1 MPELDPKKNIIIE
14 GAQMHNLKD
23 IDVVLPRNKWIVIT
37 GVSGSGKSSLAF
49 DTLYAEGQRRYVE
62 SLSAYARQFLGKLEK
77 PKVRSIKGIAP
88 AIAIEQK
95 VRTNNP
101 RSTVGTTTE
110 IYDYLKLLFA
120 RIGITID
127 PVTGRV
133 VKKEDIQDVWN
144 FLQQQAN
151 EARFLLLSPK
161 EVHQTHSPQQIKQLF
176 IAQGYARVWQK
187 NQVINIQ
194 DADLSE
200 SYELVID
207 RIVLNLADLDFE
219 QRLKGAIELAFFE
232 GKGTCIIRDTEGKVN
247 IKFDNRFQANGVEF
261 LEPSPNLFSFN
272 NPYGACPQCE
282 GYGDLVGIDPDL
294 VIPNTSLTLYEGA
307 IAPWKGDRLQRF
319 KDKMI
324 EKAASVQLP
333 IHTPWHQLT
342 ADQQRLVWEETKAFK
357 GLNLFFAQLEQEN
370 YKIQNRVLLSRYRG
384 KTTCPSCRGKRLRPE
399 AFMVFVGGCDLGTLM
414 DMPVEK
420 LHQFFEQWEPSPEE
434 WAIGKRLILEIKLRL
449 QYLMQVGL
457 PYLTLNRKSNS
468 LSGGES
474 QRIHL
479 ATSLGSSLVGSMYIL
494 DEPSIGLH
502 PRDTEHLIKVL
513 QSLRDLGNTV
523 ICVEHDEDMMRAC
536 DWLVDIGPEAGVHGG
551 QVTASG
557 TLDDLMHAHSL
568 TADYLHGRKQIAL
581 PKKRRNSHEFVKIT
595 GARSQN
601 LKNITVSF
609 PLHAMTAVTGVSGS
623 GKSTLVKSL
632 IYPLL
637 QKKFTGTSDKIGPH
651 DSFEINSDDLG
662 SVEWID
668 QNPIGRS
675 SRSNPVTYIKAYDD
689 IRSLYAG
696 LPLSKNR
703 GYQSKHFSFNVAGGR
718 CEKCQ
723 GEGSITIE
731 MQFMADVHIE
741 CDQCQGKRFQ
751 SEILEVN
758 FQGKNIF
765 ELLQSTVSEALAFFG
780 THGQKKIAQKL
791 KALDDVGLGYVALG
805 QSSATLSGGEAQRI
819 KLASFLLKGQ
829 NEAKTLFIFDE
840 PTTGLHLHD
849 IDKLLKSLNALIDKG
864 HSILLVEHH
873 MDVVKCADYVID
885 LGPEAG
891 DQGGHL
897 VVMGTPE
904 QVVAEEASHTGKA
917 LKKYLLA

>member
-1 MPELDPKKNIIIE
+1 
-14 GAQMHNLKD
+14 
-23 IDVVLPRNKWIVIT
+23 
-37 GVSGSGKSSLAF
+37 
-49 DTLYAEGQRRYVE
+49 
-62 SLSAYARQFLGKLEK
+62 
-77 PKVRSIKGIAP
+77 
-88 AIAIEQK
+88 
-95 VRTNNP
+95 
-101 RSTVGTTTE
+101 
-110 IYDYLKLLFA
+110 
-120 RIGITID
+120 
-127 PVTGRV
+127 
-133 VKKEDIQDVWN
+133 
-144 FLQQQAN
+144 
-151 EARFLLLSPK
+151 
-161 EVHQTHSPQQIKQLF
+161 
-176 IAQGYARVWQK
+176 
-187 NQVINIQ
+187 
-194 DADLSE
+194 
-200 SYELVID
+200 
-207 RIVLNLADLDFE
+207 
-219 QRLKGAIELAFFE
+219 
-232 GKGTCIIRDTEGKVN
+232 
-247 IKFDNRFQANGVEF
+247 
-261 LEPSPNLFSFN
+261 
-272 NPYGACPQCE
+272 
-282 GYGDLVGIDPDL
+282 
-294 VIPNTSLTLYEGA
+294 
-307 IAPWKGDRLQRF
+307 
-319 KDKMI
+319 
-324 EKAASVQLP
+324 
-333 IHTPWHQLT
+333 
-342 ADQQRLVWEETKAFK
+342 
-357 GLNLFFAQLEQEN
+357 
-370 YKIQNRVLLSRYRG
+370 
-384 KTTCPSCRGKRLRPE
+384 
-399 AFMVFVGGCDLGTLM
+399 
-414 DMPVEK
+414 
-420 LHQFFEQWEPSPEE
+420 
-434 WAIGKRLILEIKLRL
+434 
-449 QYLMQVGL
+449 
-457 PYLTLNRKSNS
+457 
-468 LSGGES
+468 
-474 QRIHL
+474 
-479 ATSLGSSLVGSMYIL
+479 
-494 DEPSIGLH
+494 
-502 PRDTEHLIKVL
+502 
-513 QSLRDLGNTV
+513 
-523 ICVEHDEDMMRAC
+523 
-536 DWLVDIGPEAGVHGG
+536 
-551 QVTASG
+551 
-557 TLDDLMHAHSL
+557 MHANSL

-581 PKKRRNSHEFVKIT
+581 PKKRRISPEFIKIT

-609 PLHAMTAVTGVSGS
+609 PLHTMTAVTGVSGS

-651 DSFEINSDDLG
+651 DSFEINSEDLG

-751 SEILEVN
+751 AEILEVN

-780 THGQKKIAQKL
+780 AHGQKKIAQKL

-891 DQGGHL
+891 DEGGHL

-904 QVVAEEASHTGKA
+904 QVAAHEASHTGKA
-917 LKKYLLA
+917 LRKYLLA